1 MQYVKRLWKDETKWT
16 NVLLRIR
23 TVIWQLT
30 LQAKAIQTPEE
41 LCQAAP
47 SPSPLGTL
55 HLLFP
60 GDFSQ
65 LLHPHRQHSH
75 WWRGATVLRDNE
87 LIPPVDTSA
96 YSSIFNLQAPISFL
110 LLTFQRSCLHSVPF
124 IATPESP
131 RALVLYAV
139 FLQNFLW
146 SFSNYLISVQ
156 LINNYTL
163 SNFSYHP
170 RRIQIWER
178 VCIFSFGGLVRC
190 LRPKCNGIQG
200 TVGFWI
206 SRLWFRIPCTFHVHV
221 SCCWKLF
228 SGFQSLVEFWIPQEK
243 CRIGFWIL
251 QEKIRKGG
259 GNTFYGNS
267 I

>member
-1 MQYVKRLWKDETKWT
+1 MVQVNGWSKALWCNMWKDETKWT
-16 NVLLRIR
+16 NVLWRIR
-23 TVIWQLT
+23 TVIGQLT
-30 LQAKAIQTPEE
+30 LQAKALQTPEE
-41 LCQAAP
+41 LCQAVP
-47 SPSPLGTL
+47 NPSPLGTL

-65 LLHPHRQHSH
+65 ILHPHRQHSH

-96 YSSIFNLQAPISFL
+96 YSSSFNLQAPISFL
-110 LLTFQRSCLHSVPF
+110 FLTFQRSCLHSVPF

-156 LINNYTL
+156 LINNYIL

-170 RRIQIWER
+170 RRI
-178 VCIFSFGGLVRC
+178 
-190 LRPKCNGIQG
+190 
-200 TVGFWI
+200 
-206 SRLWFRIPCTFHVHV
+206 
-221 SCCWKLF
+221 
-228 SGFQSLVEFWIPQEK
+228 
-243 CRIGFWIL
+243 
-251 QEKIRKGG
+251 
-259 GNTFYGNS
+259 
-267 I
+267 